1 MACQNNLK
9 RGGLAAVKC
18 GIFNLSNKA
27 AVSAITLGQ
36 AVNDVP
42 APAKT
47 TIART
52 ATTVGLAVGGALWAG
67 ETKRAA
73 VRQLEAKAIHTLI
86 KRTTAAAV
94 GGATARAPEVGAAA
108 MAQAAAK
115 LKAIKESMP
124 EMGATLTPEARQQLA
139 GQCERALTWIRHIR
153 ETAGDSSAV
162 QDFVVGAA
170 LEDKFGVGAGPRV
183 KGPSAAKAALGGL
196 AAGSLV
202 AGPLAATIIIS
213 RRRARFRQK
222 QAKEAAA
229 GAASPKMRRVKVRKR
244 QPADER
250 KSAAATD
257 RKGQGQ

>member
-1 MACQNNLK
+1 MACLNNVNK
-9 RGGLAAVKC
+9 GLPAAVKC
-18 GIFNLSNKA
+18 GIFTLSNKA
-27 AVSAITLGQ
+27 VVSAISLGQ
-36 AVNDVP
+36 SVNDLP

-67 ETKRAA
+67 ETKRAT
-73 VRQLEAKAIHTLI
+73 VRRLEAKAIHTLI

-94 GGATARAPEVGAAA
+94 GGATARAPEVGAAT

-124 EMGATLTPEARQQLA
+124 EMGAALTPAVRQQLA

-170 LEDKFGVGAGPRV
+170 IEDKFGVGAGPRV

-213 RRRARFRQK
+213 RRRARFRRK

-229 GAASPKMRRVKVRKR
+229 GAASPTMRRVKVRKR
-244 QPADER
+244 QPADEQ

-257 RKGQGQ
+257 RKGQDK